1 MRRLNLSRSLWV
13 GTFLCLFVTAIL
25 CRLISVSIFDAG
37 HYRQEEARKSKTF
50 EYRAERGIIY
60 DRNGYPLVKNEDA
73 AWIGFNKKAEKI
85 LLDDVLARRTIRDI
99 RARDAKKRLLSGGN
113 AARITAFIADSD
125 PGLILTG
132 GETADRVTEE
142 LRKKFPDPEL
152 KDNKVIARSIVRD
165 IAKKLKEQG
174 ELSGS
179 IVSDMLAEADEITPG
194 HIETRDKYSAADSH
208 LGFVKSLLMRLL
220 VNKDINKK
228 EVVVYTDDE
237 AVGLLARAVN
247 KPRDVVK
254 DKIDRCTKNTC
265 YVVEHGSMDIY
276 NAVRDLQIR
285 GINPE
290 LRTVREYPEKELG
303 AGLVG
308 STTYEYD
315 AVNRDPNATKQMR
328 METLRGGIEQFYDKE
343 LRGSDG
349 YMEANVFWDGK
360 PVADS
365 ERKMHAK
372 QDGWNITLTI
382 DRDIQFFAEYA
393 LRRVAMNFTPERAM
407 AVVMDPK
414 NGEIL
419 AMANYPF
426 WDPNNRK
433 SYNALLNQNLA
444 AVSAYE
450 PGSTMKAF
458 TVAAA
463 INEGL
468 GPDEVVGHCSG
479 YRYLGSEAPLKC
491 DLHAGKYAHGHGA
504 VTPRIILQ
512 ESCNLGASYCG
523 ERLTGPVLYDYFDK
537 FGLTKKA
544 CTEIGNES
552 PGIWTVPSKW
562 GRRDLWSVSFGQHAS
577 TTILNVAAGYCAIA
591 NGGVYYRPKL
601 IKAIEDGDHNPVKTY
616 TDAGGVVRDTGS
628 PDPGVRVISKK
639 TSRIVTELLIGC
651 VEYGTGKNARIKG
664 VECAGKTGSAQ
675 MTAENSVGK
684 IVYTADRMASFV
696 GYAPAY
702 DPKLVVAVWVVKPH
716 GSTHG
721 ATVAAPAWKQIM
733 EDSLRYMK
741 LNFSAG

>member
-1 MRRLNLSRSLWV
+1 MSKTNLTRCKQA
-13 GTFLCLFVTAIL
+13 GAILCLFVLLIIY
-25 CRLISVSIFDAG
+25 RLVSVSIFDAG

-50 EYRAERGIIY
+50 EYKAQRGIIY

-85 LLDDVLARRTIRDI
+85 LLDDILTRKVIKDI
-99 RARDAKKRLLSGGN
+99 RVRDAKKQLLSGGN
-113 AARITAFIADSD
+113 AQAIAAYVADSD
-125 PGLILTG
+125 PALILRSDEAAG
-132 GETADRVTEE
+132 RVADE
-142 LRKKFPDPEL
+142 LKKRFSDPEL
-152 KDNKVIARSIVRD
+152 RDDRVIARRIVRD
-165 IAKKLKEQG
+165 IAEKLRQKG
-174 ELSGS
+174 EVTPGLARE
-179 IVSDMLAEADEITPG
+179 MLAEADEITPG
-194 HIETRDKYSAADSH
+194 RIETKDKYDTSDAH

-220 VNKDINKK
+220 VDKDINKK
-228 EVVVYTDDE
+228 EIVVYTDDE
-237 AVGLLARAVN
+237 AIGLLAKAVN
-247 KPRDVVK
+247 KPKSVVK
-254 DKIDRCTKNTC
+254 DKIDKCPKNTC
-265 YVVEHGSMDIY
+265 YVVEHGSMKIY
-276 NAVRDLQIR
+276 DAVRSLQIR

-315 AVNRDPNATKQMR
+315 AVNSDPNATKQMR

-393 LRRVAMNFTPERAM
+393 LRKVAVNFTPERAM
-407 AVVMDPK
+407 AVVMDPH

-433 SYNALLNQNLA
+433 SYNSLLNQNLA

-468 GPDEVVGHCSG
+468 GPDEVVGSCSG
-479 YRYLGSEAPLKC
+479 YRYLGNEPPLKC

-512 ESCNLGASYCG
+512 ESCNLM
-523 ERLTGPVLYDYFDK
+523 K
-537 FGLTKKA
+537 
-544 CTEIGNES
+544 
-552 PGIWTVPSKW
+552 VPW
-562 GRRDLWSVSFGQHAS
+562 
-577 TTILNVAAGYCAIA
+577 Y
-591 NGGVYYRPKL
+591 
-601 IKAIEDGDHNPVKTY
+601 
-616 TDAGGVVRDTGS
+616 
-628 PDPGVRVISKK
+628 
-639 TSRIVTELLIGC
+639 
-651 VEYGTGKNARIKG
+651 
-664 VECAGKTGSAQ
+664 
-675 MTAENSVGK
+675 
-684 IVYTADRMASFV
+684 
-696 GYAPAY
+696 
-702 DPKLVVAVWVVKPH
+702 
-716 GSTHG
+716 
-721 ATVAAPAWKQIM
+721 
-733 EDSLRYMK
+733 
-741 LNFSAG
+741 